1 MKVLKCHHFC
11 PGLPS
16 SSPANMKVGGNSSA
30 PFTPSV
36 AGKKSNNSNSNQE
49 QSKGGGGGSGSKG
62 FNSWASISK
71 PGGSSSSKPLVT
83 KDTFADFK
91 KKAKDKE
98 DKQKLLMEQQE
109 QRRLQK
115 EAAERERQRQE
126 KERQREREEEEALE
140 RMRRGSSA
148 AILDDI
154 IKSES
159 TSLVGS
165 PSPSSQG
172 SNSPAHG
179 MSDRERQRRMEQER
193 RRREAVSYF
202 IFPFTIARLL
212 FI

>member
-1 MKVLKCHHFC
+1 MFIPTGFHGNNVLICCVSTAPNMSPAGNMKGNSV
-11 PGLPS
+11 PGKKNS
-16 SSPANMKVGGNSSA
+16 SSN
-30 PFTPSV
+30 
-36 AGKKSNNSNSNQE
+36 E
-49 QSKGGGGGSGSKG
+49 SKGKG

-71 PGGSSSSKPLVT
+71 PGGTSASKPVIA

-109 QRRLQK
+109 ARRLQK

-140 RMRRGSSA
+140 RMRRSSSA

-154 IKSES
+154 IRSES

-179 MSDRERQRRMEQER
+179 MSERERQRRMEQER
-193 RRREAVSYF
+193 RRREAVSVSLVSL
-202 IFPFTIARLL
+202 P
-212 FI
+212 

>member
-1 MKVLKCHHFC
+1 M
-11 PGLPS
+11 
-16 SSPANMKVGGNSSA
+16 
-30 PFTPSV
+30 
-36 AGKKSNNSNSNQE
+36 
-49 QSKGGGGGSGSKG
+49 KGGGGGNAAFTPVPGGKKSSNSNQGDQSKGKG

-98 DKQKLLMEQQE
+98 DKQKMLMEQQE
-109 QRRLQK
+109 ARRLQK

-179 MSDRERQRRMEQER
+179 MSERERQRRMEQER
-193 RRREAVSYF
+193 RRREAVSSFFYLF
-202 IFPFTIARLL
+202 NQNIVHSFPFFL
-212 FI
+212 FTASNIDRFESTK